1 MVYSY
6 LYDIIYNTKH
16 EREREKKRGHK
27 ITLVTTVGCALQI
40 INEIPWN

>member
-16 EREREKKRGHK
+16 EREREREKERTQNYFGNDRGVCLTDIIK
-27 ITLVTTVGCALQI
+27 I
-40 INEIPWN
+40 P

>member
-6 LYDIIYNTKH
+6 LYDIIYNAKY
-16 EREREKKRGHK
+16 ERERERGHK

-40 INEIPWN
+40 INEIP